1 MWQQHVMF
9 AEKTHTVV
17 ELFEFERTYFPG
29 DFVLD
34 WPD

>member
-1 MWQQHVMF
+1 MF

-17 ELFEFERTYFPG
+17 ELFGIERTYFPG